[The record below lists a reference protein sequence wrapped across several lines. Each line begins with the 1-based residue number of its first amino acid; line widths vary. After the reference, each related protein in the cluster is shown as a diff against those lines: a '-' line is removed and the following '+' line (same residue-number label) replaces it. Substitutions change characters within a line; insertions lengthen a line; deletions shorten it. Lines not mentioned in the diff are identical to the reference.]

1 MSAQDFR
8 NDRTRAVSDPRGGVG
23 DTRFSP
29 RPAHASALPSA
40 IFRSLGGSGFARLN
54 GSLAPVR
61 RLRWAAATPS
71 AATDASETRAPARN
85 RRDRANSP
93 RGGGLP
99 ADGAPEAGS
108 FQLLWRSLLSF
119 AALRSATAPPA
130 APYAHASRRAPGFA
144 RGPASQLSRL
154 AALDAL
160 RRIHDAALIA
170 ARRSTERGAP
180 VTTRA
185 ALRSIERAHLP
196 ARLRST
202 AGELP
207 RIDFRKL
214 ATNPALDAR
223 GGAAVR
229 TSALAPPFAYRSAT
243 RPHDGAGVIAA
254 IRGASGLIGALARRG
269 VPARETGRG
278 AMSSGRSAAA
288 RSAAWDGE
296 SPAYAGASA
305 IPRAA
310 LKLRGRHSR
319 ESVVRA
325 VSRHFGAAPGAADLE
340 SAPAGQP
347 ERHAHASAEPALVI
361 HYAPSF
367 NLGAALT
374 DERIEQ
380 AVSGALSSQI
390 PDLLRQM
397 RAELAKRRRTSFT

>member
-8 NDRTRAVSDPRGGVG
+8 NDRTRAVSDPRGGAG

-29 RPAHASALPSA
+29 RPAHAGALPSA

-71 AATDASETRAPARN
+71 TAADAPETRAPARN
-85 RRDRANSP
+85 RRERANSP

-99 ADGAPEAGS
+99 ASGAPEAGS

-119 AALRSATAPPA
+119 AALRSATAPHA
-130 APYAHASRRAPGFA
+130 APYAQASRRAPGFA

-207 RIDFRKL
+207 RIDSRKL
-214 ATNPALDAR
+214 ATSPAR
-223 GGAAVR
+223 GAAAVR

-243 RPHDGAGVIAA
+243 RPYDGAGVIAA

-269 VPARETGRG
+269 VPARETGGG

-288 RSAAWDGE
+288 RIAAWNGE
-296 SPAYAGASA
+296 SPAYAGSSA

-319 ESVVRA
+319 ESIVHA

-380 AVSGALSSQI
+380 AVSGALSSQV

-397 RAELAKRRRTSFT
+397 RAEIAKRRRTSFT